1 MYRFFKCNVL
11 GGFRLS
17 DLNKNIKQGECFF
30 IETTFCDSSRAV
42 KASLQAK
49 WMTEIT
55 EKEASQYIS
64 IPRNLNAG
72 GVQERVIQTINKI
85 AIPNVNE
92 TNSESI
98 ESRQADRNF
107 RKQVAQKQSIED
119 KPIMPNFNE
128 AEKAMKLR
136 QADIMTK
143 GPDEVL
149 QSPVEVKKEATVK
162 NLAKEIADNSMLST
176 PNFDEKK
183 ETIKAEINQ
192 DIEKKVRR
200 RRRTTEQTITIEKSA
215 EVV

>member
-64 IPRNLNAG
+64 IPRNLNAA
-72 GVQERVIQTINKI
+72 GVQERVIQTVNKV

-92 TNSESI
+92 TNNASI

-107 RKQVAQKQSIED
+107 RKQVAQKQSVED

-183 ETIKAEINQ
+183 ETIKAEISQ

-200 RRRTTEQTITIEKSA
+200 RRRTTEQMITTEKSA